1 MAKAKTAAVQT
12 FTLEEAAKIL
22 ADRKNAAKNARKGRK
37 DTAGFHR
44 DDTTPDDATY
54 NVLAKGEHSDG
65 EGRLMECRALMA
77 EGGKV
82 RLTVYPCGPWFRGVS
97 AVGGTVEE
105 AAAAVADTLVA
116 AAEAVNA
123 AGKDSMAAT
132 LARDYA
138 AAAKG
143 HTFNP
148 PKRDRK

>member
-1 MAKAKTAAVQT
+1 MATAKKTTVQT

-22 ADRKNAAKNARKGRK
+22 ADRKKAANNARKGRK
-37 DTAGFHR
+37 DSAGFHR

-82 RLTVYPCGPWFRGVS
+82 RVTVYPCGPWFRGVS
-97 AVGGTVEE
+97 AVGGTVAE
-105 AAAAVADTLVA
+105 ASASVAELLIA
-116 AAEAVNA
+116 AAEGVNA

-132 LARDYA
+132 LSRDYV
-138 AAAKG
+138 AAAKS
-143 HTFNP
+143 HTYNP